1 MKKIAVL
8 GGGQL
13 GMMMQ
18 ESLGSLPLE
27 LHFLDPDAHCSA
39 RAVSDK
45 VTQGSFKDEETVIA
59 FCADKDVVTVEIE
72 HVNLEALYRL
82 EEMGKEVYPQPA
94 VLECIIDKG
103 LQKQFFADEGI
114 PTAPFELIASGKEAL
129 KTGWR
134 PPFVLKLRTGG
145 YDGKGVQVIRS
156 VGDME
161 KAFDGP
167 CVLEELAPIK
177 KELAVIVAR
186 SIECEMS
193 SFPVVEMDFEPEL
206 NLVRAVLSPARI
218 PEEVADKAREIAENL
233 IDAWGLVGL
242 LAVEFFWCEDGSLWV
257 NEVAPRPHN
266 SGHHSIEGNKTSQFA
281 QHLRAI
287 SGMELGDV
295 SLKGAAA
302 MVNLLGAEGEKG
314 EAFLENQSVL
324 NQEKNAHL
332 HNYHKAETRQGRK
345 MGHLTVMDDTVE
357 KALKKALVLREK
369 LRFVKAQA
377 TS

>member
-1 MKKIAVL
+1 MRKIAVL

-18 ESLGSLPLE
+18 ESIGEMPIE
-27 LHFLDPDAHCSA
+27 LHFLDPDPLCSA
-39 RAVSDK
+39 KAVSEH
-45 VTQGSFKDEETVIA
+45 VTLGSFKDEETVMA
-59 FCADKDVVTVEIE
+59 FCADKDVITVEIE
-72 HVNLEALYRL
+72 HVNLQALYRL

-103 LQKQFFADEGI
+103 LQKQFFADEFI
-114 PTAPFELIASGKEAL
+114 PTAPFELLESGKDAL
-129 KTGWR
+129 KAGWK
-134 PPFVLKLRTGG
+134 PPFVLKSRTGG

-156 VGDME
+156 VSDMV

-186 SIECEMS
+186 SIECEMV

-218 PEEVADKAREIAENL
+218 PDEVADKAREIAETL

-266 SGHHSIEGNKTSQFA
+266 SGHHSIDGNVTSQFQ

-287 SGMELGDV
+287 SGMDLGDASV
-295 SLKGAAA
+295 QGAAA
-302 MVNLLGAEGEKG
+302 MVNLLGAAGHQGKP
-314 EAFLENQSVL
+314 FLENEEL
-324 NQEKNAHL
+324 LKKEPKAFL
-332 HNYHKAETRQGRK
+332 HDYHKSETRPGRK
-345 MGHLTVMDDTVE
+345 MGHLTVLSEDVESALE
-357 KALKKALVLREK
+357 KALELRKKLNY
-369 LRFVKAQA
+369 VKSS
-377 TS
+377 T